1 MRRWSALVLACA
13 AWAADPRAE
22 ILWDRWGVPHIFA
35 KDHAALFYAYGRAQM
50 HNHANLLLRLYG
62 EARGRGAEYWGRDFL
77 AADQWLWTLGAP
89 ERGAEWYR
97 RQPADFR
104 KLIDA
109 FAAGLNDYARE
120 HPDEIAPSVR
130 QVLPVDGADVMR
142 HAQRVVH
149 LGIVGP
155 ASLRA
160 RVEREWES
168 GSNGWAVAPA
178 KSASGKAMLLIN
190 PHLEWGGPTTY
201 MEAHLVAPGVNV
213 SGAAQVGIPVI
224 RLGFNDRLGWMTTV
238 NPIDNTDLYELELT
252 GAGYRWGGGSRKL
265 EERTV
270 PLKVRQ
276 ADGSLKDEPLRVR
289 RSVHGPL
296 IVERK
301 GKAVAMRMAG
311 LDQPWMLHQYWMMAQ
326 AVNLAQFEK
335 QLARLQIPAYNV
347 IYADRDGHILHLFN
361 GRVPKRPAGD
371 YRWDWIVPGT
381 SKRTLWTR
389 THGYAELPKL
399 VDPPSGWLQNANDP
413 PWVNTLP
420 PSLDPARFPAY
431 VAPRFFQ
438 FRAQSSLRLLGEAG
452 KLTLEEFMAR
462 KHSTAVEMAGRVLPD
477 LIAAA
482 KPSQPE
488 AAAVLEKWDRTVK
501 ADSRGAVLFE
511 AFTRHWSRNGEAMR
525 FEPGETR
532 YYRVPWDPR
541 EPLRGPEGLA
551 NPGEAVKA
559 LASAAQEVRTN
570 FGRLDPAWGEAFR
583 LRAGGA
589 DLAASG
595 GPGPLGV
602 FRTFGFRAL
611 GNGRYAARHG
621 DSYVAVVEFGD
632 PVRAFAL
639 LSYGNASQSGSRH
652 ISDQVEL
659 LAKNQL
665 RPALRSRAE
674 IEKQAE
680 AVHRIP

>member
-1 MRRWSALVLACA
+1 
-13 AWAADPRAE
+13 
-22 ILWDRWGVPHIFA
+22 
-35 KDHAALFYAYGRAQM
+35 
-50 HNHANLLLRLYG
+50 
-62 EARGRGAEYWGRDFL
+62 
-77 AADQWLWTLGAP
+77 
-89 ERGAEWYR
+89 
-97 RQPADFR
+97 
-104 KLIDA
+104 
-109 FAAGLNDYARE
+109 
-120 HPDEIAPSVR
+120 
-130 QVLPVDGADVMR
+130 
-142 HAQRVVH
+142 
-149 LGIVGP
+149 
-155 ASLRA
+155 
-160 RVEREWES
+160 
-168 GSNGWAVAPA
+168 
-178 KSASGKAMLLIN
+178 
-190 PHLEWGGPTTY
+190 
-201 MEAHLVAPGVNV
+201 
-213 SGAAQVGIPVI
+213 
-224 RLGFNDRLGWMTTV
+224 
-238 NPIDNTDLYELELT
+238 
-252 GAGYRWGGGSRKL
+252 
-265 EERTV
+265 
-270 PLKVRQ
+270 
-276 ADGSLKDEPLRVR
+276 
-289 RSVHGPL
+289 
-296 IVERK
+296 
-301 GKAVAMRMAG
+301 
-311 LDQPWMLHQYWMMAQ
+311 
-326 AVNLAQFEK
+326 
-335 QLARLQIPAYNV
+335 
-347 IYADRDGHILHLFN
+347 
-361 GRVPKRPAGD
+361 
-371 YRWDWIVPGT
+371 
-381 SKRTLWTR
+381 
-389 THGYAELPKL
+389 
-399 VDPPSGWLQNANDP
+399 
-413 PWVNTLP
+413 
-420 PSLDPARFPAY
+420 
-431 VAPRFFQ
+431 
-438 FRAQSSLRLLGEAG
+438 
-452 KLTLEEFMAR
+452 MAR